1 MAERVRQYID
11 REAQLVSNMNKL
23 YGIIWGQCTPG
34 LKSVLKG
41 NEDFFY
47 KSKKFDLLWIMQ
59 EKKNIT
65 TGMYVKLNKLASLY
79 HCIRSFINLRQG
91 ENERNDTFK
100 LRWDN
105 VYETM
110 ELEGG

>member
-1 MAERVRQYID
+1 MGTVYSRTKVSFEGKRGLLLQVKKID
-11 REAQLVSNMNKL
+11 S
-23 YGIIWGQCTPG
+23 
-34 LKSVLKG
+34 
-41 NEDFFY
+41 
-47 KSKKFDLLWIMQ
+47 LWIMQ
-59 EKKNIT
+59 ETKNIT